1 MDTTVLSNFALVG
14 ELPLLQKILARK
26 GLRPLITPQVRAEFR
41 RGIEKGLFAAG
52 ANIGWIEVIELTE
65 EEAEVLSRLG
75 KVLGEGEASCLA
87 VALERN
93 LPLATDDMKARDLAR
108 RLGVVVTG
116 TLGILGWAVKAE
128 LLSLAQGDE
137 ILQAM
142 RERGYFSPV
151 ESLKELE

>member
-1 MDTTVLSNFALVG
+1 M
-14 ELPLLQKILARK
+14 
-26 GLRPLITPQVRAEFR
+26 
-41 RGIEKGLFAAG
+41 
-52 ANIGWIEVIELTE
+52 
-65 EEAEVLSRLG
+65 
-75 KVLGEGEASCLA
+75 A

-128 LLSLAQGDE
+128 LLSLARGDE

-142 RERGYFSPV
+142 REQGYFSPV